1 MPVAEASLPT
11 AQRSG
16 FQGTR
21 CICSFSY
28 SRTRIMFQ
36 YVGYCCGWSMTKP
49 RVRVPNS
56 RLKKRASAHGGLA
69 AAFMSSAHPI
79 PLKQAQLRTT
89 RTDQVPYPSAV
100 RTRVRFSGHRKE
112 MGLSVSL
119 RKSTFPS
126 ACIFP

>member
-1 MPVAEASLPT
+1 MHGLVRNHKKEEWFGTPHNHMPVAEASLPT

-16 FQGTR
+16 FQETR
-21 CICSFSY
+21 WICSFSY

-36 YVGYCCGWSMTKP
+36 YVGYCWGWSMTKP

-79 PLKQAQLRTT
+79 ALKQAQLRIKFLTPQQYEREFASPDT
-89 RTDQVPYPSAV
+89 ERRWV
-100 RTRVRFSGHRKE
+100 
-112 MGLSVSL
+112 
-119 RKSTFPS
+119 
-126 ACIFP
+126 